1 MEKDPTLK
9 QILLNHLNSQENWV
23 TKGELGLV
31 AEKNGYL
38 PESVGRHLRSMAEKR
53 IDHEP
58 EILVSYYQG
67 KRKQKLSRYAR
78 LGVMKLIVSKPKY
91 EQVLVDGMWVARL
104 LTN

>member
-78 LGVMKLIVSKPKY
+78 PGELKALPPKPK
-91 EQVLVDGMWVARL
+91 LVEIERDGIRMMTYA
-104 LTN
+104 